1 MVGSLNAPCS
11 PGWMGVKDCPLL
23 FLFKGLFH
31 FLKLEGEER
40 GGNKRPLFLSL
51 SVCVPRAFFS
61 HTSLLSVFCLSLS
74 PESTKH
80 CLHSL
85 LSANPSV
92 FLLSFLS
99 CTYISL
105 FSVSYPSYREVTQRS
120 WLTKPIVLFQLWHC
134 KCSPAANY
142 GHLWHFS

>member
-1 MVGSLNAPCS
+1 MLAEKPQVFSVQNKHHFQPLTRFPSPLASQQGQLDVVHACALSGPQLVLWPQLCVVSGIWVMVGSLNAPCS
-11 PGWMGVKDCPLL
+11 PGWMGVKDCPPL

-74 PESTKH
+74 
-80 CLHSL
+80 
-85 LSANPSV
+85 
-92 FLLSFLS
+92 
-99 CTYISL
+99 
-105 FSVSYPSYREVTQRS
+105 
-120 WLTKPIVLFQLWHC
+120 
-134 KCSPAANY
+134 
-142 GHLWHFS
+142 